1 MPPALITVVIVIQ
14 APQTSGAAFF
24 DFSPTIYTMKKRF
37 LFAALLTLA
46 AASMQAQVAN
56 TTAPA
61 DTTRGF
67 ALVLTD
73 VPNDPAALPS
83 LQLARVYTL
92 NALVNVSSTPGSPL
106 KATGT
111 ATQRLYFRPDGTQI
125 PNDDI
130 LIFKKRPWTK

>member
-1 MPPALITVVIVIQ
+1 
-14 APQTSGAAFF
+14 
-24 DFSPTIYTMKKRF
+24 MKKRF

-46 AASMQAQVAN
+46 AAAVQAQVAN

-67 ALVLTD
+67 ALVLVD
-73 VPNDPAALPS
+73 DASSPDALPA
-83 LQLARVYTL
+83 LQLSRVYTL
-92 NALVNVSSTPGSPL
+92 NALVNVSSAAGSPL

-111 ATQRLYFRPDGTQI
+111 ATQRLYFRPDGVQI

-130 LIFKKRPWTK
+130 LIFKKRPWYK